1 MLLKELLL
9 KEDDQAT
16 AVFAFGRFNPPT
28 KGHEKLIQRV
38 RAVAQKMDAKPYVF
52 ITHSQ
57 DNKNPLSHQEKV
69 DYIKSTGR
77 FDDVEIGDANVK
89 TIVQALQK
97 LMNEGRTR
105 VVVVAGSDRVD
116 YFKNFLNQYNKKND
130 KQGNLVFD
138 FDYVDAVSSGDRD
151 PDAEG
156 VAGMSA
162 SQARQFAVNDD
173 FASYQKVA
181 MDHSEDKIKQTF
193 TKVQSKV
200 GKKVAV
206 NNEKLYNEQDMKNK
220 MPVVYL
226 DMDGVIADFFGG
238 VEKMYGVKHWK
249 ELTSKKS
256 GGELKQEV
264 IDRITGSDFFS
275 TLPKFPN
282 TDALIQLIK
291 SATGGKFSILTS
303 PLRGD
308 HENSAVQKKKWIA
321 ANIEQPEETIVS
333 GRKEKWA
340 KQKDGTPN
348 ILIDDRPINIDR
360 WKAKGGYGILYQAN
374 KDSIIKVQQELNKYG
389 ETHGNRDQ

>member
-1 MLLKELLL
+1 MLLKELFL
-9 KEDDQAT
+9 KEDDQST

-38 RAVAQKMDAKPYVF
+38 RSVAQRMDAKPYVF
-52 ITHSQ
+52 VTHSV
-57 DNKNPLSHQEKV
+57 DKKNPLTHQERV
-69 DYIKSTGR
+69 DYIRSTGR
-77 FDDVEIGDANVK
+77 FDDIEIGDAGVK

-105 VVVVAGSDRVD
+105 VVIVAGSDRVD

-138 FDYVDAVSSGDRD
+138 FDSVDAVSSGDRD

-162 SQARQFAVNDD
+162 SQARAFASNDD
-173 FASYQKVA
+173 LENFQKVI
-181 MDHSEDKIKQTF
+181 MDNDQDKIQKIF
-193 TKVQSKV
+193 DKVQSKV

-206 NNEKLYNEQDMKNK
+206 NNEKLYNEQDMKDK
-220 MPVVYL
+220 QPVVYL

-238 VEKMYGVKHWK
+238 VEKMFGVKHWK
-249 ELTSKKS
+249 ELTSQLS
-256 GGELKQEV
+256 GGQLKQEV
-264 IDRITGSDFFS
+264 IDRITGSDFFAN
-275 TLPKFPN
+275 LPKFS
-282 TDALIQLIK
+282 TADSLIQLIK

-303 PLRGD
+303 PLIGD
-308 HENSAVQKKKWIA
+308 HENSATQKKVWISK
-321 ANIEQPEETIVS
+321 NIERPDEVIVS

-348 ILIDDRPINIDR
+348 ILIDDRPVNIQR
-360 WKAKGGYGILYQAN
+360 WESKGGFGILYQAN
-374 KDSIIKVQQELNKYG
+374 KDSIIKVQQGLNKYG
-389 ETHGNRDQ
+389 EQNAN

>member
-1 MLLKELLL
+1 MLLKELFLR
-9 KEDDQAT
+9 EDDQST

-38 RAVAQKMDAKPYVF
+38 RSVAQRMDAKPYVF
-52 ITHSQ
+52 VTHSV
-57 DNKNPLSHQEKV
+57 DKKNPLTHQERV
-69 DYIKSTGR
+69 DYIRSTGR
-77 FDDVEIGDANVK
+77 FDDIEIGDAGVK

-105 VVVVAGSDRVD
+105 VVIVAGSDRVD

-138 FDYVDAVSSGDRD
+138 FDSVGAVSSGERD

-162 SQARQFAVNDD
+162 SQARAYATTDD
-173 FASYQKVA
+173 F
-181 MDHSEDKIKQTF
+181 ENF
-193 TKVQSKV
+193 TKVIMDNDQDKIQQIYSKIQSKI

-206 NNEKLYNEQDMKNK
+206 NNEKLYNEQDMKDK
-220 MPVVYL
+220 QPVVYL

-238 VEKMYGVKHWK
+238 VEKMFGVKHWK
-249 ELTSKKS
+249 ELTSKLS
-256 GGELKQEV
+256 GGQLKQEV
-264 IDRITGSDFFS
+264 IDRITGSDFFAN
-275 TLPKFPN
+275 LPKFS
-282 TDALIQLIK
+282 TADSLIQLIK

-303 PLRGD
+303 PLIGD
-308 HENSAVQKKKWIA
+308 HANSAEQKKVWISK
-321 ANIEQPEETIVS
+321 NIERPDEVIVS

-348 ILIDDRPINIDR
+348 ILIDDRPVNIEK
-360 WKAKGGYGILYQAN
+360 WEAKGGFGILYQAN
-374 KDSIIKVQQELNKYG
+374 KDSIIKVQQELNRYG
-389 ETHGNRDQ
+389 EQNAN

>member
-1 MLLKELLL
+1 MLLKELFL
-9 KEDDQAT
+9 KEDDQST

-38 RAVAQKMDAKPYVF
+38 RSVAQKMDAKPYLFV
-52 ITHSQ
+52 THSV
-57 DNKNPLSHQEKV
+57 DKKNPLTHQERV

-77 FDDVEIGDANVK
+77 FNDIEVGDADVK

-105 VVVVAGSDRVD
+105 VIIVAGSDRVD
-116 YFKNFLNQYNKKND
+116 YFKNFMNQYNKKND
-130 KQGNLVFD
+130 KAGNLVFD
-138 FDYVDAVSSGDRD
+138 FDYVDAVSSGERD
-151 PDAEG
+151 PDADGVEG
-156 VAGMSA
+156 FSA
-162 SQARQFAVNDD
+162 SQARAYAGNDD
-173 FASYQKVA
+173 FENFTKVI
-181 MDHSEDKIKQTF
+181 MDNDQAKIKEIF
-193 TKVQSKV
+193 DKVQSKV
-200 GKKVAV
+200 GKQVAL
-206 NNEKLYNEQDMKNK
+206 NNEKLYNEDDMAKK
-220 MPVVYL
+220 QPVIYL

-282 TDALIQLIK
+282 ADALIQLIK

-308 HENSAVQKKKWIA
+308 HENSATQKKVWIA
-321 ANIEQPEETIVS
+321 KNIERPDEVIVS

-348 ILIDDRPINIDR
+348 ILIDDRPVNIER
-360 WKAKGGYGILYQAN
+360 WEAKGGFGILYQAN
-374 KDSIIKVQQELNKYG
+374 RDSIIKVQQELNKYG
-389 ETHGNRDQ
+389 ETHGNQ

>member
-1 MLLKELLL
+1 MLLKELFLR
-9 KEDDQAT
+9 EDDQST

-38 RAVAQKMDAKPYVF
+38 RSVAQRMDAKPYVF
-52 ITHSQ
+52 VTHSV
-57 DNKNPLSHQEKV
+57 DKKNPLTHQERV

-77 FDDVEIGDANVK
+77 FDDIEIGDAGVK

-105 VVVVAGSDRVD
+105 VVIVAGSDRVD

-138 FDYVDAVSSGDRD
+138 FDSVDAVSSGERD

-162 SQARQFAVNDD
+162 SQARAYATTDD
-173 FASYQKVA
+173 F
-181 MDHSEDKIKQTF
+181 ENF
-193 TKVQSKV
+193 TKVIMDNDQDKIQQIYSKIQSKI
-200 GKKVAV
+200 GNKVAV
-206 NNEKLYNEQDMKNK
+206 NNEKLYNEDDMKDK
-220 MPVVYL
+220 QPVVYL

-238 VEKMYGVKHWK
+238 VEKMFGVKHWK
-249 ELTSKKS
+249 ELTSKLS
-256 GGELKQEV
+256 GGQLKQEV
-264 IDRITGSDFFS
+264 IDRITGSDFFAH
-275 TLPKFPN
+275 LPKFN
-282 TDALIQLIK
+282 TADSLIQLIK

-303 PLRGD
+303 PLIGD
-308 HENSAVQKKKWIA
+308 HANSAEQKKVWISK
-321 ANIEQPEETIVS
+321 NIERPDEVIVS

-348 ILIDDRPINIDR
+348 ILIDDRPVNIEK
-360 WKAKGGYGILYQAN
+360 WEAKGGFGILYQAN
-374 KDSIIKVQQELNKYG
+374 KDSIIKVQQELNRYG
-389 ETHGNRDQ
+389 EQNAN